1 MSAADIRIAAA
12 RGTVEARRVAFLA
25 TIDEIKAR
33 LAPKAVAQ
41 DLWEGAKDKTGEV
54 AESALAAVKE
64 RPLLTAGVVA
74 GTGAILARKPLLALI
89 ARLFEE
95 PEEPTPVVAS
105 ISKPKTRAKA
115 PPKITPPVKRI
126 RSK

>member
-12 RGTVEARRVAFLA
+12 RGEVAARRAALLT

-33 LAPKAVAQ
+33 LAPKAVAHNA
-41 DLWEGAKDKTGEV
+41 WEGAKDKTGEV
-54 AESALAAVKE
+54 AESTLAAVKE

-74 GTGAILARKPLLALI
+74 GAGAVLARKPLFALI

-95 PEEPTPVVAS
+95 SGDPAPVPAPKRVPAPKPTTAR
-105 ISKPKTRAKA
+105 KTD
-115 PPKITPPVKRI
+115 PTVKRI

>member
-12 RGTVEARRVAFLA
+12 RGEVAARRADLWA

-33 LAPKAVAQ
+33 LAPKAVAHNA
-41 DLWEGAKDKTGEV
+41 WEGAKDKTGEV
-54 AESALAAVKE
+54 AESTLAAVKE

-74 GTGAILARKPLLALI
+74 GAGALIARKPLFAFV
-89 ARLFEE
+89 ARLFEDR
-95 PEEPTPVVAS
+95 EESAPVFARKRVPAP
-105 ISKPKTRAKA
+105 KPKTPRKT
-115 PPKITPPVKRI
+115 TPTVKRI

>member
-12 RGTVEARRVAFLA
+12 RGEVAARRADLLA

-33 LAPKAVAQ
+33 LAPKAVAHNA
-41 DLWEGAKDKTGEV
+41 WEGAKDKTGEV
-54 AESALAAVKE
+54 AESTLAAVKE

-74 GTGAILARKPLLALI
+74 GAGALIARKPLFAFV
-89 ARLFEE
+89 ARLFEDR
-95 PEEPTPVVAS
+95 EESAPVPAPKRVPVP
-105 ISKPKTRAKA
+105 KPKTPRKT
-115 PPKITPPVKRI
+115 TPTVKRI

>member
-12 RGTVEARRVAFLA
+12 RGEVAARRAALLT

-33 LAPKAVAQ
+33 LAPKAVAHNA
-41 DLWEGAKDKTGEV
+41 WEGAKDKTGEV
-54 AESALAAVKE
+54 AESTLAAVRE

-74 GTGAILARKPLLALI
+74 GAGAVLARKPLFALI
-89 ARLFEE
+89 GRLFDERE
-95 PEEPTPVVAS
+95 DPTPIPARKRAAA
-105 ISKPKTRAKA
+105 SKPKTPRKTA
-115 PPKITPPVKRI
+115 PAVKRI

>member
-12 RGTVEARRVAFLA
+12 RGEIAARRAAFLA

-33 LAPKAVAQ
+33 LAPKAVAHTA
-41 DLWEGAKDKTGEV
+41 WEGAKDKTGEV
-54 AESALAAVKE
+54 AEATLAAVKE

-74 GTGAILARKPLLALI
+74 GAGAVLARKPLFALV

-95 PEEPTPVVAS
+95 REETAPVPAPKRVPAA
-105 ISKPKTRAKA
+105 KPKTARKT
-115 PPKITPPVKRI
+115 TPTVKRI

>member
-12 RGTVEARRVAFLA
+12 RGEVAARRAALLA

-41 DLWEGAKDKTGEV
+41 NAWEGAKDKTADV
-54 AESALAAVKE
+54 AESTLTAVKE

-74 GTGAILARKPLLALI
+74 GTGAILARKPLFALI

-95 PEEPTPVVAS
+95 PDEPVPVPAP
-105 ISKPKTRAKA
+105 KPKTPRK
-115 PPKITPPVKRI
+115 TNPPVKRT